1 MRYVAL
7 LRGINVGGRTIK
19 MADLKACFE
28 DMGFKNVFTILQTG
42 NVVFESNTAR
52 LHPAVGELKEKIE
65 AGLSKAFDYS
75 AKAQV
80 VSIEN
85 LKKIVADYPFGLPAS
100 RQGKAELN
108 QHEYVIF
115 LENNLEQSLL
125 AEPYALAKNE
135 RVKAGN
141 GVVYWRVDKGDT
153 LKSSFAKFLTKT
165 KYKNF
170 NTNRNIKTLR
180 KLLS

>member
-7 LRGINVGGRTIK
+7 LRGINVGRRTIK

-28 DMGFKNVFTILQTG
+28 GMAFKSVSTILQTG
-42 NVVFESNTAR
+42 NVVFEANPTGSY
-52 LHPAVGELKEKIE
+52 PVEDLKGKIE
-65 AGLSKAFDYS
+65 VGLIKTFDYP

-80 VSIEN
+80 LSVEN
-85 LKKIVADYPFGLPAS
+85 LKKIVHNYPFDM
-100 RQGKAELN
+100 AESD
-108 QHEYVIF
+108 QHDYVVF